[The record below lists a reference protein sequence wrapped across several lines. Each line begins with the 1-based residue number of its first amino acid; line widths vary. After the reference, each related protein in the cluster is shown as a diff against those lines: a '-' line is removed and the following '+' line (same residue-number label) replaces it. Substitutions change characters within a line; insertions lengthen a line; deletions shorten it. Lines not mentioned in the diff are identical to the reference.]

1 LAKGNKNIKQHNKQ
15 TYFAM
20 STNNKTVATMP
31 HLAYR
36 LDALSPHLS
45 LETMDY
51 HYNKHLK
58 GYVDQTNNLV
68 QNTRFEN
75 CSLVE
80 IVKNAEGPLFNNAA
94 QVWNHTFFFE
104 GLSPTP
110 KKAPT
115 DRLKALIDYYFGS
128 FHQFVVDF
136 NKTAMA
142 LFGSGWVWLAQDSHD
157 RLMLLS
163 THNAATPLSDELNP
177 LLVVDVWE
185 HAYYIDYRNRRADYL
200 NSVWEVIDWHT
211 VESRLR

>member
-1 LAKGNKNIKQHNKQ
+1 
-15 TYFAM
+15 M
-20 STNNKTVATMP
+20 STDNKIVATMP
-31 HLAYR
+31 HLPYS

-51 HYNKHLK
+51 HYHKHLQ
-58 GYVDQTNNLV
+58 GYVNQTNNLV
-68 QNTRFEN
+68 QKTRFEN
-75 CSLVE
+75 SSLVD
-80 IVKNAEGPLFNNAA
+80 IVKGAEGPLFNNAA

-104 GLSPTP
+104 GLSPDP

-115 DRLKALIDYYFGS
+115 DRLKSLIDYYFGS

-136 NKTAMA
+136 NKSATA

-163 THNAATPLSDELNP
+163 THNAATPLREELNP

-200 NSVWEVIDWHT
+200 NSIWEVIDWYT
-211 VESRLR
+211 VEKRLQ